1 MTNNVL
7 TGGCQCGAIRFRVEG
22 ELTDASVCHCRMC
35 QKAFGAFFAPLVNTK
50 GATLTWTRG
59 QPKHFASSNFVK
71 RGFCENC
78 GTPLSYEAPDGVALS
93 IAAFDRPEKI
103 PPTVQFGIEG
113 KIPYVDGIPSLPS
126 LDTMADP
133 IAAPFL
139 AQLVSFQHPDHDT
152 DFWPPQPRPLT

>member
-22 ELTDASVCHCRMC
+22 ALTDASVCHCRMC

-78 GTPLSYEAPDGVALS
+78 GTPLSYEAPDGIALS
-93 IAAFDRPEKI
+93 IAAFDHPEKI

-126 LDTMADP
+126 LDTMADSV
-133 IAAPFL
+133 AAPFL

-152 DFWPPQPRPLT
+152 ETWPPQPRPLT